1 MSLLNKQNCNRNCD
15 RIILL
20 RFDWIRRNIS
30 VCSMYSLWWVL
41 DRLAMDGWSAWGE
54 WILKK
59 EEEMEVQEGKGV
71 KGKSERGFDPQFFDA
86 EVVEG
91 PSG

>member
-1 MSLLNKQNCNRNCD
+1 
-15 RIILL
+15 
-20 RFDWIRRNIS
+20 
-30 VCSMYSLWWVL
+30 MYSLWWVL